1 MELNYLYELYFS
13 WINEGRSQNEINEL
27 LEVISLLEFT
37 SATGG
42 PSGSSGASLLGV
54 GSIGVNVGRTG
65 VGPVPASQPSRASGA
80 INGQNWINGG
90 KTGTDDI
97 AVPFNPSG
105 PNRVFQK
112 IPAMGKGHGARTGK
126 KSRIKGIDLM
136 TMRNLLKNKN
146 KQTDMKPTKTGKV
159 MNFDDFQKDQFSQVT
174 KIKEGKTDKSAK
186 PDKKVGKE
194 GLRLTDKKENFRT
207 EVKNLVKSHKEFSI
221 EQVGNDF
228 SISKGDNHIIQVM
241 FRDDYVG
248 IKKAGNK
255 FADEFKYNELGKL
268 KSKINEILK
277 SKKD

>member
-13 WINEGRSQNEINEL
+13 WINEGHSQDEIDEL

-42 PSGSSGASLLGV
+42 PASSSLGV
-54 GSIGVNVGRTG
+54 GSIGVEVGRTG
-65 VGPVPASQPSRASGA
+65 VGPVPSSQPSRASGA
-80 INGQNWINGG
+80 INGQNWINQK
-90 KTGTDDI
+90 KTQSTDI
-97 AVPFNPSG
+97 EVPFNPSG
-105 PNRVFQK
+105 PNRIFQK
-112 IPAMGKGHGARTGK
+112 IPAMSKNHGSRTGK

-136 TMRNLLKNKN
+136 TMKNLLKNKN
-146 KQTDMKPTKTGKV
+146 KQNDMKPRTSKV

-174 KIKEGKTDKSAK
+174 KVKEGKTEKSAK

-207 EVKNLVKSHKEFSI
+207 EVKNLVKSHKEFSV

-228 SISKGDNHIIQVM
+228 SISKGDNHVVQVM

-248 IKKAGNK
+248 VKKAGNK

-268 KSKINEILK
+268 KLKINDILK
-277 SKKD
+277 KEKE